1 MTVLVVLLV
10 LGVSVGFLVARRE
23 ADSRS
28 ISRPW
33 TRSELSEDGRTLTL
47 WVEKPGDSHCEVFDH
62 IKVDVS
68 GQTATAAAIYRRTDQ
83 EFCITPC
90 ALQDEP
96 QTITLDEPLTDV
108 AIAHAE
114 ASRSCR

>member
-1 MTVLVVLLV
+1 MTVLVGLVVLA
-10 LGVSVGFLVARRE
+10 VSVGFLVARRD
-23 ADSRS
+23 ADRRS

-33 TRSELSEDGRTLTL
+33 TRSEISEDRRTLTL
-47 WVEKPGDSHCEVFDH
+47 WVEKPGDPNCEVFDH
-62 IKVDVS
+62 IEVS
-68 GQTATAAAIYRRTDQ
+68 LSEQTATAAAIYRRTDQ

-96 QTITLDEPLTDV
+96 QTITLEEPLTDV
-108 AIAHAE
+108 TIAHAS